1 MGVRICIDLEC
12 GDAGM
17 VINPAIKVCP
27 DNHTASEM
35 NIATST
41 VKRAM
46 ELAAQFNLIYVN
58 AKYING
64 ENNNGR

>member
-12 GDAGM
+12 GAEGV
-17 VINPAIKVCP
+17 VINPEIKVCP

-41 VKRAM
+41 VNRAM